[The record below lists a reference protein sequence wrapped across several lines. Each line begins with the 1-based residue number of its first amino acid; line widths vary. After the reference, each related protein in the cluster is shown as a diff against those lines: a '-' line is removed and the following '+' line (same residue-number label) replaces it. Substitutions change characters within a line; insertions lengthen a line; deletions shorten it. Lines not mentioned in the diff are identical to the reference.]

1 MAKFISAR
9 EAADLIPDG
18 ATVAISGMG
27 LSGWAEELGCAVRD
41 RFKETGHPRDLHLKQ
56 DSAMGDWAVGQNFIG
71 WDRNRREV
79 PDTEH
84 GARGSTR
91 FGDSSGNGPALMSE
105 VLSHLTHW
113 LPKMSWRVT
122 AFPRALPLISGER
135 SQRDVR
141 D

>member
-56 DSAMGDWAVGQNFIG
+56 DSAMGDWAAGQNFIG

-91 FGDSSGNGPALMSE
+91 FGEAGPGLIRKWTSAHVGSSFTLNALAAQNELESYCI
-105 VLSHLTHW
+105 
-113 LPKMSWRVT
+113 PQGVT
-122 AFPRALPLISGER
+122 INL
-135 SQRDVR
+135 
-141 D
+141 

>member
-79 PDTEH
+79 TQRAGCQKRAGELLPSPGRHHQSLERDRGWASGPDH
-84 GARGSTR
+84 QDRAGH
-91 FGDSSGNGPALMSE
+91 FCGP
-105 VLSHLTHW
+105 
-113 LPKMSWRVT
+113 
-122 AFPRALPLISGER
+122 
-135 SQRDVR
+135 
-141 D
+141 